1 MRRSQ
6 EYTAAKNAL
15 TIKNVKKMEQEHL
28 FDSNGSVVNFR
39 GSLDSRMFREE
50 LKQGQSRGSL
60 SSRTKGKTPRRLKQL
75 KSGSPRKFD
84 PSEPTIS
91 SPNPESQFKPS
102 SGEQK

>member
-6 EYTAAKNAL
+6 EYTATKNAL

-50 LKQGQSRGSL
+50 LKQG
-60 SSRTKGKTPRRLKQL
+60 
-75 KSGSPRKFD
+75 
-84 PSEPTIS
+84 
-91 SPNPESQFKPS
+91 
-102 SGEQK
+102 